1 MRDFSRIREL
11 IELTILDRRIRL
23 EASRRM
29 GRPVQGYTVIDKR
42 RYVREEE
49 MQNPTNTPAP
59 TNPEGTIAIPAT
71 SENPEITFA
80 LEPLMLQWGEYLMR
94 HSQKTEATKWI
105 DEFKPLLRRHIG
117 KATLLQL
124 DGRPV
129 ATFRRD
135 AKLNLTQL
143 KKEQPDIVAKY
154 TRIIAEEKFDEKAFL
169 RDMPDVHAAYR
180 GESLR
185 LVA

>member
-1 MRDFSRIREL
+1 MRDFSRVQEL

-23 EASRRM
+23 EVGRKM
-29 GRPVQGYTVIDKR
+29 GRPTQGYTVIDKR
-42 RYVREEE
+42 KYVREEE
-49 MQNPTNTPAP
+49 MHIPISTPAP
-59 TNPEGTIAIPAT
+59 SDTNGTIAVPAT
-71 SENPEITFA
+71 TETEEIKFA
-80 LEPLMLQWGEYLMR
+80 LEPLTLQWGEYLMR
-94 HSQKTEATKWI
+94 HNQKAEATKWI

-124 DGRPV
+124 SGRPV

-143 KKEQPDIVAKY
+143 RKEQPQIVEKY
-154 TRIIAEEKFDEKAFL
+154 TRIIAEEKFDEAAFL
-169 RDMPDVHAAYR
+169 RDLPDVHAAYR